1 MGTAWVAKYEQISRL
16 NKNKSE
22 IVMAPS
28 TRLPRIAV
36 MVPSSNTV
44 METDLNRTL
53 VGKCSVHTARMYLV
67 ETTRAAEIEMVEK
80 YAPIAAKDLGTVNP
94 DLLVFGCT
102 SAGSLYGA
110 EYDVQICKELG
121 QIARAPSIGVLRAV
135 SEELDLVGGKKIAVL
150 TPYIDDLTQSVA
162 RAAESSSRE
171 VVAAVGMGI
180 SDNVKLAD
188 PTPDEI
194 VEFASSRLVKGSFD
208 LLLVSC
214 TNFRALEAKPHL
226 EGAFDA
232 PVVTSNSAVLSSIK
246 RRFNVN

>member
-1 MGTAWVAKYEQISRL
+1 
-16 NKNKSE
+16 
-22 IVMAPS
+22 MATS
-28 TRLPRIAV
+28 TRLPRIAL

-44 METDLNRTL
+44 MEADFNRVL

-80 YAPIAAKDLGTVNP
+80 YAPIAAKDLGTANP

-110 EYDVQICKELG
+110 EYDVRICDELG
-121 QIARAPSIGVLRAV
+121 QIARAPSVGVLRAV
-135 SEELDLVGGKKIAVL
+135 SEELDLVGGERLAVL

-162 RAAESSSRE
+162 KAAGSSSRE

-188 PTPDEI
+188 PTPDDI
-194 VEFASSRLVKGSFD
+194 VEFARSRLEKGSFD

-214 TNFRALEAKPHL
+214 TNFRALEAKPLL
-226 EGAFDA
+226 EETFGA
-232 PVVTSNSAVLSSIK
+232 PVVTSNSAILSSIK
-246 RRFNVN
+246 RRFSVN